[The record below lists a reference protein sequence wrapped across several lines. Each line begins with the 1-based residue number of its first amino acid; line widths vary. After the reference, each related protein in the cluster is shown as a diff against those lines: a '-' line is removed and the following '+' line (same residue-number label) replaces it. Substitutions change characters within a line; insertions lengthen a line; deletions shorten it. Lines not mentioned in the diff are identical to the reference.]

1 MTRPAPHQRPVRARA
16 LFAILLAVAP
26 FTTAFA
32 SPAFAE
38 DATSL
43 LANPKRL
50 DQVQQGCKVNAPW
63 ASQALCREAA
73 EATRRRFRGVGVPY
87 TPRHVEPFASHPHE
101 TLSAPDKPRR
111 KLAPK
116 APAPMAP
123 APMASASRPS
133 RTERRP

>member
-1 MTRPAPHQRPVRARA
+1 MSRPAPHRRPGRSRA
-16 LFAILLAVAP
+16 LFAIVLAVAP
-26 FTTAFA
+26 VSTAA
-32 SPAFAE
+32 PSQALAE
-38 DATSL
+38 DAASL
-43 LANPKRL
+43 LATPKRL

-63 ASQALCREAA
+63 TSPALCREAA

-123 APMASASRPS
+123 AVAH
-133 RTERRP
+133 